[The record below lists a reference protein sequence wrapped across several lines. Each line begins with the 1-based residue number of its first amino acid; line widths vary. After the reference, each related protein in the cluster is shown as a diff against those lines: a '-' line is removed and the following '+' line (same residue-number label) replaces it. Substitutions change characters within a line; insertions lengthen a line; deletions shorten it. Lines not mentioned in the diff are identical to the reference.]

1 MGDNPYPHGPSYPI
15 FPASTKDQPNTF
27 TVGTGLEP
35 VVSPRAVTAS
45 TDIIVSTYLHN
56 STGHATPMR
65 TFRRGKYPTSSLS
78 GTAPQT
84 YKGQSQSDSGS
95 VGQARALFA
104 QTAVVSVRS
113 ALFQL
118 RYARLLRNAIQI
130 QAQHA
135 YKLLPTKVAK

>member
-1 MGDNPYPHGPSYPI
+1 MLLRC
-15 FPASTKDQPNTF
+15 
-27 TVGTGLEP
+27 GLSGGE
-35 VVSPRAVTAS
+35 
-45 TDIIVSTYLHN
+45 
-56 STGHATPMR
+56 
-65 TFRRGKYPTSSLS
+65 SSLLR
-78 GTAPQT
+78 AFPELPPQT

-135 YKLLPTKVAK
+135 YKLLPTKVVAVAK